1 MHDSTV
7 PTNGRTTLP
16 KAVREAL
23 GLQPGDRIRYFIMD
37 GHVQIRKVR
46 HISELAGILKYDGPP
61 VTLEDMETAAKD
73 AAAEQHLRSR

>member
-1 MHDSTV
+1 MHESKV
-7 PTNGRTTLP
+7 PANGRITLP
-16 KAVREAL
+16 KSVREVL

-61 VTLEDMETAAKD
+61 VTLEDMDNAVRD
-73 AAAEQHLRSR
+73 AAAERYLRH

>member
-1 MHDSTV
+1 M
-7 PTNGRTTLP
+7 PANGRITLP
-16 KAVREAL
+16 KSVREAL

-61 VTLEDMETAAKD
+61 VTLEDMDNAVRD
-73 AAAEQHLRSR
+73 AAAERYLRH

>member
-1 MHDSTV
+1 MHESKV
-7 PTNGRTTLP
+7 PANGRITLP
-16 KAVREAL
+16 KSVREAL

-61 VTLEDMETAAKD
+61 VTLEDMDNAVRD
-73 AAAEQHLRSR
+73 AAAERYLRH

>member
-1 MHDSTV
+1 MHESKV
-7 PTNGRTTLP
+7 PANGRITLP
-16 KAVREAL
+16 KSVREAL

-61 VTLEDMETAAKD
+61 VTLEDMDNAVRD
-73 AAAEQHLRSR
+73 AAAERDLRH